1 MVVIFTYEHNQR
13 VYFLSEDCSEKS
25 EYSVTLPNFF
35 TRNVKNLVSC
45 HGSAIINIKLHLG
58 EIAMDDELD
67 RKIIQ
72 ELQKDGRK
80 GYVDLASELKVAEGT
95 VRRRIKHL
103 LQRDIIK
110 IVAAPNVRRLG
121 YDFVCIM
128 ALQVSITDLR
138 RVATNLAQNE
148 HVCYL
153 AFVTGRYDL
162 IAIVVAKS
170 PEEYRH
176 FLESEL
182 YAIPGVVRTEAFV
195 NLDVIKGSASLPDT
209 TQLISK
215 FDISSL
221 G

>member
-1 MVVIFTYEHNQR
+1 
-13 VYFLSEDCSEKS
+13 
-25 EYSVTLPNFF
+25 
-35 TRNVKNLVSC
+35 
-45 HGSAIINIKLHLG
+45 
-58 EIAMDDELD
+58 MDDELD
-67 RKIIQ
+67 KELIQ

-80 GYVDLASELKVAEGT
+80 GYVDLASKLNVTEGT

-110 IVAAPNVRRLG
+110 IVAVPDVRLLG
-121 YDFVCIM
+121 FGFVCIM

-138 RVATNLAQNE
+138 KVATNLAQNE
-148 HVCYL
+148 HVCFL

-170 PEEYRH
+170 PEEYRR

-182 YAIPGVVRTEAFV
+182 YAIPGVLRTEAFV

-215 FDISSL
+215 FDISPL
-221 G
+221 GKTRKSVNQASSNTPKTK